1 MAGIRFIMCV
11 FLRVIVEKNPTT
23 VSGGLCSHAALLE
36 SHVRAVILAFF
47 EGCVPAA
54 SHGIVLVLF

>member
-23 VSGGLCSHAALLE
+23 VSGGLCSLLE

-47 EGCVPAA
+47 ESCVPAA